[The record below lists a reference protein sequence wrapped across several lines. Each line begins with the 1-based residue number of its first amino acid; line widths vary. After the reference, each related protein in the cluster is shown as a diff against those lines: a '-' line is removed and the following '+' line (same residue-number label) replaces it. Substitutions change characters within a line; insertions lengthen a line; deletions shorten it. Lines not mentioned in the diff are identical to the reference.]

1 MRNELGS
8 HIIVRREGGFMS
20 NQHDSQEGGGKTV
33 TAERTR
39 TSKPPLYAV
48 IILND
53 DFTPMDF
60 VVHVL
65 MKFFY
70 MDEQTAMAI
79 MLNVHHK
86 GHEVCGTYTKEIA
99 ETKANQVIQLAQ
111 ENEYPLQCKIEPA

>member
-1 MRNELGS
+1 
-8 HIIVRREGGFMS
+8 MS
-20 NQHDSQEGGGKTV
+20 KRHDSQDGGGKTV

-65 MKFFY
+65 MNFFH
-70 MDEQTAMAI
+70 MNEQSAMQV

-86 GHEVCGTYTKEIA
+86 GQGVCGIYTKEIA
-99 ETKANQVIQLAQ
+99 ETKADQVIQFAQ
-111 ENEYPLQCKIEPA
+111 DNEYPLQCKIIPA